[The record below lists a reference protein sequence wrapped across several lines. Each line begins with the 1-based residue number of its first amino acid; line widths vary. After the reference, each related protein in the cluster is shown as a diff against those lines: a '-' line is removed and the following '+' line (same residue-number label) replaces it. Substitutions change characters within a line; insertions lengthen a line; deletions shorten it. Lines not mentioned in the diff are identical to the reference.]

1 MIDKEKMKKLREYFS
16 TQPVDVVYLFGSQA
30 TGKATKLS
38 DYDIGVLFKTEIDQ
52 SKRFDL
58 RLEMI
63 SKVCGILKVER
74 VDVVDLIQTPIP
86 LRYSAISPRK
96 EIFTADNSKRA
107 LFEAETLSKYFDY
120 AYFIKQNT
128 QYSLNSISKMS

>member
-1 MIDKEKMKKLREYFS
+1 MINEEKMKKLREYFS

-58 RLEMI
+58 RLEII
-63 SKVCGILKVER
+63 SRVCGILKVER
-74 VDVVDLIQTPIP
+74 VDVVDLVQAPIP

-128 QYSLNSISKMS
+128 QYSLNSISQMS

>member
-1 MIDKEKMKKLREYFS
+1 MINEEKMKKLREYFS

-38 DYDIGVLFKTEIDQ
+38 DYDIGVLFKTGIDQ

-63 SKVCGILKVER
+63 SRVCGILGVER
-74 VDVVDLIQTPIP
+74 ADVVDLIQAPIS
-86 LRYSAISPRK
+86 LQYSAISPRK

-128 QYSLNSISKMS
+128 QYSLNSISQMS